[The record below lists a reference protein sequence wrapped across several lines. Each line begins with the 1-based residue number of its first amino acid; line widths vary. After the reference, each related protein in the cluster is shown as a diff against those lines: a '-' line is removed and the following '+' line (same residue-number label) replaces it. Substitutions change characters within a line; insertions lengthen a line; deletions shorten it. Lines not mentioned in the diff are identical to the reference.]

1 MDLIILAIGAYLA
14 WRLLAKNGSKPSQE
28 PPEPP
33 PLEPDIPPM
42 FIEQR
47 RVFLVERFAPL
58 INSVAESLRMPPNI
72 LKALIY
78 MQSGGDDAARV
89 MQPDSE
95 YGYGLTQIT
104 CSRARRLSADAELK
118 GVTPISDC
126 LDLETPVNSIY
137 YGAVYLNAL
146 NRGDWLTALAKY
158 YSPREALIPRADA
171 LKKAGTTLAVA
182 NAWTYIN

>member
-1 MDLIILAIGAYLA
+1 MNLIILAIGAYLA
-14 WRLLAKNGSKPSQE
+14 WRLLAENGGKPSQE

-33 PLEPDIPPM
+33 PLEPSTEIPTI

-95 YGYGLTQIT
+95 YGYGLTQIS
-104 CSRARRLSADAELK
+104 CSRARRLAASAELE

-146 NRGDWLTALAKY
+146 NRGDWLIALAKY
-158 YSPREALIPRADA
+158 YSPREALIPRTDA
-171 LKKAGTTLAVA
+171 LRKARITLAVA
-182 NAWTYIN
+182 NAWT